1 MSWVCYDLV
10 GKETD
15 SQFLTTTNNIISARW
30 LDEQQDQLRAVIAAK
45 LGAEDSHAVD
55 DVWQEL
61 CMAVEKNAGVSNIRE
76 PNAWVRQIIN
86 HKVAD
91 YLRLKQRS
99 ERLKGHVAEAMEQP
113 VSKVPF
119 DWVLELE
126 DRQQVRDAL
135 MRCAP
140 ENRVVLK
147 LKYFSESSVNEV
159 AEALKITTKAAEY
172 RLHRARE
179 EFRTFITEL
188 REES

>member
-1 MSWVCYDLV
+1 M
-10 GKETD
+10 
-15 SQFLTTTNNIISARW
+15 
-30 LDEQQDQLRAVIAAK
+30 IASK

-61 CMAVEKNAGVSNIRE
+61 FMAVEKNVGESSIRE
-76 PNAWVRQIIN
+76 PNAWVRQVIN

-91 YLRLKQRS
+91 YLRGKQRS

-135 MRCAP
+135 MRCAS

-147 LKYFSESSVNEV
+147 LKYFSEASVNEI
-159 AEALKITTKAAEY
+159 AQALKITSKAAEY

-188 REES
+188 REE